1 MDDYADPRLVRIA
14 AIAAHAANLIVV
26 MLSILVLAG
35 WLVSAPVAEWMS
47 LLTAG
52 MFVLTGV
59 ALWLLRSGRSSA
71 RRQFL
76 GKSIGAV
83 VVVFAILELLGA
95 GPVFIGF
102 GAGAG
107 HMLRNEA
114 CNFALIGLALLL
126 WHFRVR
132 GNAWPAQTCLSIAS
146 IVSCGYAVGHFY
158 LTLSPREVTWDLQMS
173 AVTTLTF
180 GLLCIGVFLSRPD
193 LEPTTTIV
201 SSTAGG
207 SMARRLLPAAF
218 LIPLALGWLWPHG
231 EVILG
236 FESGMSL
243 FSLGVIVALNILIW
257 WYARSLAFLDSERQR
272 SEKALRES
280 EARLKLAME
289 AAHMGSWDSNLLTG
303 ELVWSDLVAPLF
315 GLKPEA
321 FAGTR
326 EAFYELVHPE
336 DREMVRSSVRRTIK
350 EGVGFEVEHRVVWP
364 DGKIRWLGN
373 KGRIFGDR
381 AGQSVHMIGT
391 VRDITLRKRAEIQ
404 LQEKN
409 RQLENTAAAEREA
422 NEALKKSTVALE
434 RSGAELQ
441 KAKDTAEKANRAKS
455 EFLANMSH
463 EIRTPM
469 NGIMGMTELLG
480 NTDLTPQQREYL
492 KLSRQS
498 SEALLAL
505 LNDILD
511 FSKLEVNR
519 LELESIGFD
528 LRDTLGDTV
537 QTLAVKATQKGLEL
551 ACHIAPDV
559 PDRLVGDPGR
569 LRQIVINLVDNAIK
583 FTAKGDVLVDVK
595 VDAREEDTVR
605 LRFFVR
611 DTGIG
616 IAPEDQRLI
625 FESFSQVD
633 SSTSRRFGGTGLGL
647 AISSQLASMMGG
659 RMWVES
665 ELNTGSTF
673 CFTAVFE
680 AQPPLAKRSAADLQT
695 LVGLRALVVDN
706 NRTNRFIFEE
716 MLGTWGM
723 EIEVADSGPAALD
736 ALRKAGD
743 AGQPFNLFLLDAVM
757 PDMDGFA
764 LAERLRE
771 DLAAKDV
778 PILIL
783 SSAGRTHDAV
793 RCDALGLARCLT
805 KPVKQSDL
813 LDATLEALRV
823 SVVQTVDVPRIL
835 EPVPHANRRRV
846 LLAEDGLV
854 NRKVIVDLLEP
865 RGHRVT
871 AVNNGKEVLA
881 ALENNA
887 FDLILMDVQM
897 PEMDGLEATR
907 IIREGERST
916 GEHVRIAA
924 MTAHVMQG
932 DRERCLEEGMDDY
945 LPKPIRAGDLYDIVE
960 NDVPPDNEMQAET
973 VVDGGTLDWRGAL
986 DQVGGNEAILAEL
999 AGIFVTEYARHLEE
1013 MKRAIG
1019 HGDTTLL
1026 RRAAHTLKGS
1036 AAVFL
1041 ANSTV
1046 EAALRLENL
1055 AREGDLEDVNEAFAA
1070 LERAADELLPALKE
1084 KAAALIV

>member
-14 AIAAHAANLIVV
+14 AIAALTANLIVV
-26 MLSILVLAG
+26 MLSILVFSG
-35 WLVSAPVAEWMS
+35 WLISAPIAEWMS

-52 MFVLTGV
+52 LFVLAGV
-59 ALWLLRSGRSSA
+59 ALWLLRSGGSSA

-76 GKSIGAV
+76 GKAIGAV
-83 VVVFAILELLGA
+83 VVVFAILELIGA
-95 GPVFIGF
+95 GPEFIGF

-107 HMLRNEA
+107 HMLRGEA
-114 CNFALIGLALLL
+114 CNFALIGLALFL
-126 WHFRVR
+126 WHFRIR
-132 GNAWPAQTCLSIAS
+132 ENAWPAQTCLSIAS
-146 IVSCGYAVGHFY
+146 ILSAGYAVGHFY
-158 LTLSPREVTWDLQMS
+158 HAVSPREVSWDVHLS
-173 AVTTLTF
+173 VYTTLAF
-180 GLLCIGVFLSRPD
+180 GLLCIGMFLSRPA

-201 SSTAGG
+201 STTAGG

-231 EVILG
+231 EGILG

-243 FSLGVIVALNILIW
+243 FSLGIIVALNILIW
-257 WYARSLAFLDSERQR
+257 WYARSLADVDSERKR
-272 SEKALRES
+272 SEQALRES

-289 AAHMGSWDSNLLTG
+289 AARMGSWDSNLLTG

-315 GLKPEA
+315 GLKPEE
-321 FAGTR
+321 FQGTR

-336 DREMVRSSVRRTIK
+336 DREMVRGAVRRTIK

-364 DGKIRWLGN
+364 DGTIRWLGN

-381 AGQSVHMIGT
+381 AGQNVHMIGT
-391 VRDITLRKRAEIQ
+391 VRDITLRKHAEIQ

-409 RQLENTAAAEREA
+409 RELEKTAAAEREA
-422 NEALKKSTVALE
+422 NEALTKSTVALE

-441 KAKDTAEKANRAKS
+441 AAKDIAEKANRAKS

-480 NTDLTPQQREYL
+480 NTELTPQQREYL

-519 LELESIGFD
+519 LDLEAIGFD
-528 LRDTLGDTV
+528 LRDTMGDTV

-595 VDAREEDTVR
+595 VDAREENTVR

-616 IAPEDQRLI
+616 IAPEDQQLI
-625 FESFSQVD
+625 FDSFSQVD

-647 AISSQLASMMGG
+647 AISSQLAEMMGG

-665 ELNTGSTF
+665 EQEKGSTF

-680 AQPPLAKRSAADLQT
+680 AQPPLAKRSQADLQT

-723 EIEVADSGPAALD
+723 NVEVADSGPAALE
-736 ALRKAGD
+736 ALRKARGTD
-743 AGQPFNLFLLDAVM
+743 LRFNLFLLDAVM
-757 PDMDGFA
+757 PDMDGFG
-764 LAERLRE
+764 LAERLRK
-771 DLAAKDV
+771 DPAAKDV

-783 SSAGRTHDAV
+783 SSAGRTHDAM
-793 RCDALGLARCLT
+793 RCDALGFARCLT

-813 LDATLEALRV
+813 LDATLEAMEV
-823 SVVQTVDVPRIL
+823 SVVQAVDVPRNL
-835 EPVPHANRRRV
+835 KPVPPANRRRV

-865 RGHRVT
+865 RGHQVT
-871 AVNNGKEVLA
+871 AVNNGKEALA
-881 ALENNA
+881 ALENDT
-887 FDLILMDVQM
+887 FDLVLMDIQM

-932 DRERCLEEGMDDY
+932 DRERCLEQGMDDY

-960 NDVPPDNEMQAET
+960 NDVPSDDETPAET
-973 VVDGGTLDWRGAL
+973 VVDGGALDWQGAL
-986 DQVGGNEAILAEL
+986 EQVGGNEAILAEL
-999 AGIFVTEYARHLEE
+999 AGLFVTEYARHLEE

-1019 HGDTTLL
+1019 HGDSALL

-1046 EAALRLENL
+1046 EAALRLEIM
-1055 AREGDLEDVNEAFAA
+1055 AREGNLEDANEALAA

-1084 KAAALIV
+1084 KAAALIA

>member
-1 MDDYADPRLVRIA
+1 MDDYADPRLLRLA
-14 AIAAHAANLIVV
+14 AIASQTANLIVV
-26 MLSILVLAG
+26 MLSILVLSG
-35 WLVSAPVAEWMS
+35 WLVSAPVADWMS

-52 MFVLTGV
+52 MFVLSGA
-59 ALWLLRSGRSSA
+59 ALWLLRSGKSSA

-76 GKSIGAV
+76 GKAIGAV
-83 VVVFAILELLGA
+83 VVVFAILELVGA
-95 GPVFIGF
+95 GPELIGF

-107 HMLRNEA
+107 HMLRDEA
-114 CNFALIGLALLL
+114 CNFALIGLALFL
-126 WHFRVR
+126 WHFRIREV
-132 GNAWPAQTCLSIAS
+132 AWPAQACLSVAS
-146 IVSCGYAVGHFY
+146 ILSAGYAVGHFY
-158 LTLSPREVTWDLQMS
+158 HAVSPREVSWDVHLS
-173 AVTTLTF
+173 VFTTLAF
-180 GLLCIGVFLSRPD
+180 GLLCIGMFLSRPD

-201 SSTAGG
+201 STTAGG

-231 EVILG
+231 EGILG

-257 WYARSLAFLDSERQR
+257 WYARSLADVDSERKR
-272 SEKALRES
+272 SELALRES

-315 GLKPEA
+315 GLTPEM
-321 FAGTR
+321 FEGTR
-326 EAFYELVHPE
+326 EAFYVLVHPE
-336 DREMVRSSVRRTIK
+336 DRTMVRSAVRRTIK
-350 EGVGFEVEHRVVWP
+350 EGVDFEVEHRVVWP
-364 DGKIRWLGN
+364 DGTIRWLGN
-373 KGRIFGDR
+373 RGRVFGDT
-381 AGQSVHMIGT
+381 AGQNVHMIGT
-391 VRDITLRKRAEIQ
+391 VRDITLRKRAEMQ

-409 RQLENTAAAEREA
+409 RELEKTAAAEREA
-422 NEALKKSTVALE
+422 NEALKKSTAALE
-434 RSGAELQ
+434 RSGGELQ
-441 KAKDTAEKANRAKS
+441 KAKDAAEQANRAKS

-480 NTDLTPQQREYL
+480 NTELTPQQREYL

-511 FSKLEVNR
+511 FSKLEVDR
-519 LELESIGFD
+519 LELELIGFD

-583 FTAKGDVLVDVK
+583 FTTTGDVLVDVK
-595 VDAREEDTVR
+595 VDSRDEEKVG

-616 IAPEDQRLI
+616 IAPEDQQPI
-625 FESFSQVD
+625 FDSFSQVD

-647 AISSQLASMMGG
+647 AISSQLSSMMGG

-665 ELNTGSTF
+665 ELDKGSTF
-673 CFTAVFE
+673 YFTAQFD
-680 AQPPLAKRSAADLQT
+680 AQPQLAKRSAADLQS

-723 EIEVADSGPAALD
+723 KIDVADSGPAALD
-736 ALRKAGD
+736 TVRTAGT
-743 AGQPFNLFLLDAVM
+743 AGLPYNLFLLDAVM

-764 LAERLRE
+764 LAERLRQ
-771 DLAAKDV
+771 DTVTKDV

-813 LDATLEALRV
+813 LDATLAALDV
-823 SVVQTVDVPRIL
+823 SVVETADVPTMA
-835 EPVPHANRRRV
+835 EPLPPAARRRV
-846 LLAEDGLV
+846 LLAEDGAV
-854 NRKVIVDLLEP
+854 NQKVIVDLLEP
-865 RGHRVT
+865 RGHQVT
-871 AVNNGKEVLA
+871 AVNNGKEVLT
-881 ALENNA
+881 ALENET
-887 FDLILMDVQM
+887 FDLILMDIQM

-907 IIREGERST
+907 IIREREGST

-932 DRERCLEEGMDDY
+932 DRERCLAEGMDDY
-945 LPKPIRAGDLYDIVE
+945 LPKPVRAGDLFDVVE
-960 NDVPPDNEMQAET
+960 NNVSSEPASLAEPG
-973 VVDGGTLDWRGAL
+973 VDGGALDWQGAL
-986 DQVGGNEAILAEL
+986 EQVGGNEAILGELAEL
-999 AGIFVTEYARHLEE
+999 FVTEYVRHLKE
-1013 MKRAIG
+1013 MKRAIM
-1019 HGDTTLL
+1019 HGDSTLL

-1046 EAALRLENL
+1046 EAALRLENM

-1084 KAAALIV
+1084 KAAEVVA

>member
-1 MDDYADPRLVRIA
+1 MNTDADPRLVRLTSIA
-14 AIAAHAANLIVV
+14 AQAANLAVV
-26 MLSILVLAG
+26 LLSLLVLFG
-35 WLVSAPVAEWMS
+35 WLVNAPVAEWMS

-52 MFVLTGV
+52 MFVLAGT
-59 ALWLLRSGRSSA
+59 ALWLLRNGISSA

-76 GKSIGAV
+76 GKAISAV
-83 VVVFAILELLGA
+83 VVVFAFLELVGA

-102 GAGAG
+102 EEGAG
-107 HMLRNEA
+107 HMLRDEA
-114 CNFALIGLALLL
+114 CNFALIGLALFL
-126 WHFRVR
+126 WQFRVK
-132 GNAWPAQTCLSIAS
+132 GSAWPALTCLSVAS
-146 IVSCGYAVGHFY
+146 IVSSGYAIGHFY
-158 LTLSPREVTWDLQMS
+158 LTLSPREVTWDIQMS

-180 GLLCIGVFLSRPD
+180 GLLCIGMFLSRPD

-207 SMARRLLPAAF
+207 SMARRLLPPAF

-257 WYARSLAFLDSERQR
+257 WYSRSLAYLDSERKR
-272 SEKALRES
+272 SERALRES

-315 GLKPEA
+315 GLAPED
-321 FAGTR
+321 FEGTR
-326 EAFYELVHPE
+326 EAFYGYVHPE
-336 DREMVRSSVRRTIK
+336 DREMVRSAVRRTTK
-350 EGVGFEVEHRVVWP
+350 ERVDFEVEHRVVWP
-364 DGKIRWLGN
+364 DGTIRWLGN
-373 KGRIFGDR
+373 KGRVFGDT

-391 VRDITLRKRAEIQ
+391 VRDITLRKHAEIQ
-404 LQEKN
+404 LQKKN
-409 RQLENTAAAEREA
+409 RQLEKTAAAEREA

-434 RSGAELQ
+434 RSRAELQ
-441 KAKDTAEKANRAKS
+441 KAKDVAEKANRAKS

-480 NTDLTPQQREYL
+480 NTELTPQQREYL
-492 KLSRQS
+492 KLSRES

-511 FSKLEVNR
+511 FSKLEVDR
-519 LELESIGFD
+519 LELEAIGFD
-528 LRDTLGDTV
+528 LSDTLGDTV

-551 ACHIAPDV
+551 ACHISPDV

-595 VDAREEDTVR
+595 VDAREEEKVC

-616 IAPEDQRLI
+616 IEPEDQRLI
-625 FESFSQVD
+625 FDSFSQVD

-647 AISSQLASMMGG
+647 AISSQLAAMMGG
-659 RMWVES
+659 RMWLES
-665 ELNTGSTF
+665 ELDKGSTF
-673 CFTAVFE
+673 YFTAIFE
-680 AQPPLAKRSAADLQT
+680 AQPQMAKRSAADLQS

-723 EIEVADSGPAALD
+723 NIEVADSGPTALD
-736 ALRKAGD
+736 TVRKAGKT
-743 AGQPFNLFLLDAVM
+743 GFPFHLFLLDAMM

-764 LAERLRE
+764 LAERLRR
-771 DLAAKDV
+771 DPAVKDV

-783 SSAGRTHDAV
+783 SSAGRTQDVV

-813 LDATLEALRV
+813 LDATLAALKV
-823 SVVQTVDVPRIL
+823 SVI
-835 EPVPHANRRRV
+835 EPVDIAKIMEPLPPADRRRV
-846 LLAEDGLV
+846 LLAEDGMV
-854 NRKVIVDLLEP
+854 NQKVIVDLLEQ
-865 RGHRVT
+865 RGHHVT
-871 AVNNGKEVLA
+871 LVNNGREALA
-881 ALENNA
+881 AVDNGA
-887 FDLILMDVQM
+887 FDLVLMDVQM

-907 IIREGERST
+907 MIREREKTT
-916 GEHVRIAA
+916 GGHIRIAA

-932 DRERCLEEGMDDY
+932 DRERCLEQGMDDY
-945 LPKPIRAGDLYDIVE
+945 LPKPIRAGQLYDVVE
-960 NDVPPDNEMQAET
+960 NNVSSDSASQSEPG
-973 VVDGGTLDWRGAL
+973 VDGGALDWQGAL
-986 DQVGGNEAILAEL
+986 DQVGGNEAMLGEL
-999 AGIFVTEYARHLEE
+999 AGLFVTEYAKHLEE

-1019 HGDTTLL
+1019 HGDCSLL

-1036 AAVFL
+1036 AAIFH
-1041 ANSTV
+1041 ADPTV
-1046 EAALRLENL
+1046 EAALRLENM
-1055 AREGDLEDVNEAFAA
+1055 AHEGDLEDVDKALAR
-1070 LERAADELLPALKE
+1070 LEREAGALLPALKE
-1084 KAAALIV
+1084 KAAAVFA

>member
-1 MDDYADPRLVRIA
+1 MDDYADPRLLRLA
-14 AIAAHAANLIVV
+14 AISAQTANLIVV
-26 MLSILVLAG
+26 MLSILVLSG

-52 MFVLTGV
+52 MFVLTGM

-76 GKSIGAV
+76 GKAISAV
-83 VVVFAILELLGA
+83 VVVFAVLELVGA

-126 WHFRVR
+126 WHIRFR
-132 GNAWPAQTCLSIAS
+132 GNAWPAQTCLSAAS

-173 AVTTLTF
+173 AVTTFAF

-236 FESGMSL
+236 FASGMSL

-257 WYARSLAFLDSERQR
+257 WYARSLANLDSERKR
-272 SEKALRES
+272 SEQALRES

-315 GLKPEA
+315 GLKPDE
-321 FAGTR
+321 FEGTR
-326 EAFYELVHPE
+326 EAFYGFVHPE
-336 DREMVRSSVRRTIK
+336 DREMVRGAVRRTIK

-364 DGKIRWLGN
+364 DGTIRWLGT
-373 KGRIFGDR
+373 KGRVFGDS

-391 VRDITLRKRAEIQ
+391 VRDITLRKHAEIQ

-441 KAKDTAEKANRAKS
+441 TAKDVAEKANRAKS

-480 NTDLTPQQREYL
+480 NTELTPQQREYL

-511 FSKLEVNR
+511 FSKLEVDR
-519 LELESIGFD
+519 LDLESIGFD

-551 ACHIAPDV
+551 ACHIAPEV
-559 PDRLVGDPGR
+559 PDRLLGDPGR
-569 LRQIVINLVDNAIK
+569 LRQIVINLVDNALK

-595 VDAREEDTVR
+595 VDSREDEKVC

-616 IAPEDQRLI
+616 IAPDDQKLI

-647 AISSQLASMMGG
+647 AISSQLAANMGG

-665 ELNTGSTF
+665 EPEKGSTF
-673 CFTAVFE
+673 YFTAQFE
-680 AQPPLAKRSAADLQT
+680 ARPQPTKRSAADLQT

-723 EIEVADSGPAALD
+723 KIDVADSGPVAMHTV
-736 ALRKAGD
+736 REAGE
-743 AGQPFNLFLLDAVM
+743 AGLPYNLFLLDAVM
-757 PDMDGFA
+757 PDMDGFS

-771 DLAAKDV
+771 DPAMKDV

-783 SSAGRTHDAV
+783 SSAGRTDDAA
-793 RCDALGLARCLT
+793 RCDTLEFTQCLT

-813 LDATLEALRV
+813 LDATLAALEV
-823 SVVQTVDVPRIL
+823 SVVETVDVPAL
-835 EPVPHANRRRV
+835 PEPLPAAMRRRV
-846 LLAEDGLV
+846 LLAEDGQV
-854 NRKVIVDLLEP
+854 NRKVIVDLLKP

-871 AVNNGKEVLA
+871 AVNNGREVLT
-881 ALENNA
+881 ALESGT
-887 FDLILMDVQM
+887 FDLVLMDIQM

-907 IIREGERST
+907 IIRERERST

-945 LPKPIRAGDLYDIVE
+945 LPKPVRAGDLYDIVE
-960 NDVPPDNEMQAET
+960 NDVSSDGAPPEDPD
-973 VVDGGTLDWRGAL
+973 VDGAL
-986 DQVGGNEAILAEL
+986 DWHGALEQVGGNEAILGEL
-999 AGIFVTEYARHLEE
+999 AGLFVSEYARHLKE
-1013 MKRAIG
+1013 MKRAIN
-1019 HGDTTLL
+1019 HGDATLL

-1046 EAALRLENL
+1046 EAALRLESM
-1055 AREGDLEDVNEAFAA
+1055 AREGDLEDVNEAMAV

-1084 KAAALIV
+1084 KAAAVVA

>member
-14 AIAAHAANLIVV
+14 EIAAQTANLIVV
-26 MLSILVLAG
+26 MLSILVFTG
-35 WLVSAPVAEWMS
+35 WLISAPVAEWMS

-59 ALWLLRSGRSSA
+59 ALWLLRSGGSSA

-76 GKSIGAV
+76 GKAIGAV
-83 VVVFAILELLGA
+83 VVVFAILELIGA

-114 CNFALIGLALLL
+114 CNFALIGLALLF

-132 GNAWPAQTCLSIAS
+132 GNAWPAQTCLSVAS

-236 FESGMSL
+236 FESQMSL

-257 WYARSLAFLDSERQR
+257 WYARSLAYLDFERKR
-272 SEKALRES
+272 SEEALRES

-303 ELVWSDLVAPLF
+303 ELLWSDLVAPLF
-315 GLKPEA
+315 GLKPEE
-321 FAGTR
+321 FEGTR

-364 DGKIRWLGN
+364 NGKIRWLGN

-422 NEALKKSTVALE
+422 NEALKTSTVALE

-441 KAKDTAEKANRAKS
+441 TAKDTAEKANRAKS

-492 KLSRQS
+492 KLTRQS

-519 LELESIGFD
+519 LDLESIGFD

-595 VDAREEDTVR
+595 VDAREEDTVS

-616 IAPEDQRLI
+616 IAPEDQQLI
-625 FESFSQVD
+625 FDSFSQVD

-647 AISSQLASMMGG
+647 AISSQLAAMMGG

-665 ELNTGSTF
+665 EPDTGSSF
-673 CFTAVFE
+673 YFTAVFE

-736 ALRKAGD
+736 TLRRAGK
-743 AGQPFNLFLLDAVM
+743 PFNLFLLDAVM
-757 PDMDGFA
+757 PEMDGFA

-771 DLAAKDV
+771 DPAAKDV

-793 RCDALGLARCLT
+793 RCDALGLARSLT

-813 LDATLEALRV
+813 LDAALEALEV
-823 SVVQTVDVPRIL
+823 SVVEAVDVPRIL
-835 EPVPHANRRRV
+835 EPVPPADRRRV

-865 RGHRVT
+865 RGHQVT
-871 AVNNGKEVLA
+871 AVNNGKEALA
-881 ALENNA
+881 ALENET
-887 FDLILMDVQM
+887 FDLILMDIQM

-907 IIREGERST
+907 MIREAERSS

-960 NDVPPDNEMQAET
+960 NNVPSDNATPAKPDVDA
-973 VVDGGTLDWRGAL
+973 GTLDWQGAL
-986 DQVGGNEAILAEL
+986 EQVGGNEAILAEL
-999 AGIFVTEYARHLEE
+999 AGLFVTEYARHIEE

-1019 HGDTTLL
+1019 HGDSTLL

-1046 EAALRLENL
+1046 EAALRLETM

-1084 KAAALIV
+1084 KAAALIA

>member
-1 MDDYADPRLVRIA
+1 MDDYADPRLVRLA
-14 AIAAHAANLIVV
+14 AIAAQTANLAVV
-26 MLSILVLAG
+26 LLSLLVLFG
-35 WLVSAPVAEWMS
+35 WLVNAPVAEWMS

-52 MFVLTGV
+52 MFVLAGV
-59 ALWLLRSGRSSA
+59 ALWLLRNGISSA

-76 GKSIGAV
+76 GKAISAV
-83 VVVFAILELLGA
+83 VVVFAFLELVGA

-102 GAGAG
+102 EAGAG
-107 HMLRNEA
+107 HMLRDEA
-114 CNFALIGLALLL
+114 CNFALIGLALFL
-126 WHFRVR
+126 WQFKIR
-132 GNAWPAQTCLSIAS
+132 GSAWPALTCLSVAS
-146 IVSCGYAVGHFY
+146 IVSIGYAIGHFY
-158 LTLSPREVTWDLQMS
+158 LTLSPREVTWDIQMS

-180 GLLCIGVFLSRPD
+180 GLLCVGLFLSRPD

-207 SMARRLLPAAF
+207 SMARRLLPQAF
-218 LIPLALGWLWPHG
+218 LIPLALGWLWPYG

-257 WYARSLAFLDSERQR
+257 WYARSLAYLDSERKR
-272 SEKALRES
+272 SEQALRES

-315 GLKPEA
+315 GLKPEV
-321 FAGTR
+321 FEGTR

-336 DREMVRSSVRRTIK
+336 DRAMVRSAVRRTIR
-350 EGVGFEVEHRVVWP
+350 EGVDFEVEHRVVWP
-364 DGKIRWLGN
+364 EGTVRWLGN
-373 KGRIFGDR
+373 KGRVFGDS
-381 AGQSVHMIGT
+381 AEQYVHMIGT
-391 VRDITLRKRAEIQ
+391 VRDITLRKRTEIQ

-409 RQLENTAAAEREA
+409 RQLEKTAAAEREA

-441 KAKDTAEKANRAKS
+441 KAKDAAEKANRAKS

-480 NTDLTPQQREYL
+480 NTELTPQQREYL
-492 KLSRQS
+492 ELSRQS

-511 FSKLEVNR
+511 FSKLEVDR
-519 LELESIGFD
+519 LELEAIGFD

-537 QTLAVKATQKGLEL
+537 QTLAVKATQNRLEL
-551 ACHIAPDV
+551 ACHIAPEV

-583 FTAKGDVLVDVK
+583 FTEKGDVLVDVK
-595 VDAREEDTVR
+595 VDAREEEKLC

-616 IAPEDQRLI
+616 IAPEDRPII
-625 FESFSQVD
+625 FDSFSQVD

-647 AISSQLASMMGG
+647 AISSQLATMMGG

-665 ELNTGSTF
+665 APDKGSTF
-673 CFTAVFE
+673 YFTALFE
-680 AQPPLAKRSAADLQT
+680 AQPQPAKRSAADLQT

-723 EIEVADSGPAALD
+723 KIDVADSGPAALET
-736 ALRKAGD
+736 LRKAGD
-743 AGQPFNLFLLDAVM
+743 ADSPFHLFFLDAMM

-764 LAERLRE
+764 LAERIRRDPDVKE
-771 DLAAKDV
+771 V

-783 SSAGRTHDAV
+783 SSAGRTNDAV

-813 LDATLEALRV
+813 LDATLAALEV
-823 SVVQTVDVPRIL
+823 SVV
-835 EPVPHANRRRV
+835 EPVDIAKIAEPLPPADRRRV
-846 LLAEDGLV
+846 LLAEDGMV

-865 RGHRVT
+865 RGHQVT
-871 AVNNGKEVLA
+871 AVTNGKEVLT
-881 ALENNA
+881 ALENDT
-887 FDLILMDVQM
+887 FDLILMDIQM

-907 IIREGERST
+907 IIRERERSS
-916 GEHVRIAA
+916 GEHIRIAA

-932 DRERCLEEGMDDY
+932 DRERCLEQGMDDY
-945 LPKPIRAGDLYDIVE
+945 LPKPIRAGHLYDVVE
-960 NDVPPDNEMQAET
+960 TNGSSDGESRAEPG
-973 VVDGGTLDWRGAL
+973 VGSDALDWQGAL
-986 DQVGGNEAILAEL
+986 DQVGGNEALLGEL
-999 AGIFVTEYARHLEE
+999 AGLFVTEYGKHIEE
-1013 MKRAIG
+1013 MKRAIR
-1019 HGDTTLL
+1019 HGDGTLL

-1036 AAVFL
+1036 AAVFH
-1041 ANSTV
+1041 AEPAM
-1046 EAALRLENL
+1046 EAALRLETM
-1055 AREGDLEDVNEAFAA
+1055 ARDGDLEDVDKALAA

-1084 KAAALIV
+1084 KAVALIA